1 VNRLVFDPRVL
12 THPTPWRPQWRR
24 SRDDE
29 ETIDLAAFA
38 ITHERLGTTV
48 RIAAS
53 GELDIATSPLLR
65 EACAREQRNGADVIL
80 VDLSDVTFMDSTG
93 LHALLAACRGGDQ
106 RLRVI
111 LGTAAARVIDITEL
125 RDTMPIIQ
133 G

>member
-1 VNRLVFDPRVL
+1 MATVEG
-12 THPTPWRPQWRR
+12 RR
-24 SRDDE
+24 AGE
-29 ETIDLAAFA
+29 EAIDLAAFA

-65 EACAREQRNGADVIL
+65 EAVAREQRSGADVIL

-93 LHALLAACRGGDQ
+93 LHALLAVCQGRDQ
-106 RLRVI
+106 LLRVI
-111 LGTAAARVIDITEL
+111 LGTAAARVVDITQL
-125 RDTMPIIQ
+125 RDTLPIIQ